1 MSTKFIAANTQI
13 VTPLGDAEDFGG
25 STRAVEVAAMLGDSV
40 IHVKHCVDPQGG
52 KVSRG
57 TWMLAATGL
66 ACLLSSAVAFKH
78 SVDTAAYNKGAQ
90 DYNTNVLHKPAY
102 AYRPLENSP
111 ALDVIAFGG
120 LAMGIGA
127 AAAALARAR
136 RERRSS
142 PYYRVGTAPGVEQ
155 PLATAPT
162 PNFPLV
168 APSGDDLVFNYGA
181 GFDGELMLDGQ
192 TTSLAELAQTGRA
205 RPSTSTPGAIE
216 IPIPARAKIRVRSG
230 QTTFVVASVAK
241 PKAAAV
247 PMFALEGRTL
257 AYFAG
262 SLAVHLGLWGVM
274 QFVEDDASSVAIS
287 LNETESTYIKASTT
301 DNETAPPEEKPDT
314 DTGEVGSESQE
325 AVAMRLEEGAAGKP
339 DAQHDEGH
347 MRVAKSELSPQ
358 IAREQAIEQART
370 AGILG
375 STSAL
380 SSTISSLAAD
390 GDWTS
395 GFDDSSVY
403 GPLFGAEGEGKGNF
417 GMGRRG
423 FGPGGGCTQEPCGTV
438 GAGRYGTIGP
448 NGRGTGGYY
457 VGDGGPLHGRKHVAS
472 TPEPKFGPAIA
483 SDGLDKEIIR
493 RYIKRKV
500 DAFSYCYEKQL
511 MANAGLSG
519 TITAQFLISANG
531 TVQAASAQGLGD
543 TAQCVADVIKT
554 IKFPATSGGN
564 VQVSYPFTFHPSG
577 N

>member
-1 MSTKFIAANTQI
+1 MSTKFIAPNTQI

-25 STRAVEVAAMLGDSV
+25 ATRAVEVAAMLGDSV
-40 IHVKHCVDPQGG
+40 VHVKHCMDAKGG

-66 ACLLSSAVAFKH
+66 ACLLSSAVAFKQ
-78 SVDTAAYNKGAQ
+78 SVDVAAFNKGAQ

-102 AYRPLENSP
+102 AYRPMETSP

-162 PNFPLV
+162 ADFPLV
-168 APSGDDLVFNYGA
+168 APSGDDLVFNYAA
-181 GFDGELMLDGQ
+181 GFDGELILDGQ

-216 IPIPARAKIRVRSG
+216 IPIPARARIRARSG
-230 QTTFVVASVAK
+230 QTTFVVSSVAK

-247 PMFALEGRTL
+247 PLFAFEGRTL

-262 SLAVHLGLWGVM
+262 SLAVHMGLWGMM
-274 QFVEDDASSVAIS
+274 QFVDDDQSTVNIS
-287 LNETESTYIKASTT
+287 LNDLENTYVKASTT
-301 DNETAPPEEKPDT
+301 DHETAPPEEQPDT
-314 DTGEVGSESQE
+314 QDGVDGSESQE

-339 DAQHDEGH
+339 DAQHEDGH
-347 MRVAKSELSPQ
+347 MRVKNNNLPPD
-358 IAREQAIEQART
+358 IARAHAIEEART

-375 STSAL
+375 STAAL
-380 SSTISSLAAD
+380 DSTISTLAAN

-395 GFDDSSVY
+395 GFDDASVY

-417 GMGRRG
+417 GMGVKG
-423 FGPGGGCTQEPCGTV
+423 YGVGGGCTQEPCGTI
-438 GAGRYGTIGP
+438 GTARYGTIGP
-448 NGRGTGGYY
+448 NGRGAGGYY
-457 VGDGGPLHGRKHVAS
+457 TGEGGPLHGRKHVAT

-483 SDGLDKEIIR
+483 SDGLDKDIIR

-511 MANAGLSG
+511 MSNPSLSG
-519 TITAQFLISANG
+519 TINAQFLIAPNG
-531 TVQAASAQGLGD
+531 TVQAASATGLGD
-543 TAQCVADVIKT
+543 TAGCVADVIKT
-554 IKFPATSGGN
+554 IKFPATAGGN
-564 VQVSYPFTFHPSG
+564 VQVSYPFTFHPAGS
-577 N
+577 

>member
-1 MSTKFIAANTQI
+1 MSTKFIATNTQI

-25 STRAVEVAAMLGDSV
+25 ATRAVEVAAMLGDSV
-40 IHVKHCVDPQGG
+40 ISVKHCIDPQGG

-66 ACLLSSAVAFKH
+66 ACLLSSAVAFKQ

-102 AYRPLENSP
+102 AYRPKETSP
-111 ALDVIAFGG
+111 ALDLIAFGG

-155 PLATAPT
+155 PLATAPS

-168 APSGDDLVFNYGA
+168 APSGDDLVFNYAA
-181 GFDGELMLDGQ
+181 GFDGELTVDGQ
-192 TTSLAELAQTGRA
+192 TTSLSELAQTGRA
-205 RPSTSTPGAIE
+205 RPSTTTAGAIE
-216 IPIPARAKIRVRSG
+216 IPIPPRARIRVRSG
-230 QTTFVVASVAK
+230 QTTFVVSSVAK
-241 PKAAAV
+241 PKTAAV
-247 PMFALEGRTL
+247 PMFTFEGRTL
-257 AYFAG
+257 ASFAG
-262 SLAVHLGLWGVM
+262 SLAVHLGMWGVM
-274 QFVEDDASSVAIS
+274 QFVEDEPASVAIS
-287 LNETESTYIKASTT
+287 LNEKEDTFIKASSTDPDTT
-301 DNETAPPEEKPDT
+301 PPEEKPD
-314 DTGEVGSESQE
+314 DATGEVGSESQE
-325 AVAMRLEEGAAGKP
+325 AVAMRLDEGAAGKP
-339 DAQHDEGH
+339 NAQHEEGH
-347 MRVAKSELSPQ
+347 MRVAKNDLPPD
-358 IAREQAIEQART
+358 IARAQAIEEART

-375 STSAL
+375 STAL
-380 SSTISSLAAD
+380 NSTITSLAAT

-403 GPLFGAEGEGKGNF
+403 GPLFGAEGEGRGNF
-417 GMGRRG
+417 GIGRKG
-423 FGPGGGCTQEPCGTV
+423 FGVGGGCTQEPCGTV
-438 GAGRYGTIGP
+438 GTGRYGTIGP
-448 NGRGTGGYY
+448 NGIGTGGYY
-457 VGDGGPLHGRKHVAS
+457 IGDGGPTHGRRHTAT
-472 TPEPKFGPAIA
+472 TPGPTFGIAHA

-511 MANAGLSG
+511 MANPGLSG
-519 TITAQFLISANG
+519 TINAQFLIAANG
-531 TVQAASAQGLGD
+531 TVQAATAQGLGD
-543 TAQCVADVIKT
+543 TASCVADVIKT
-554 IKFPATSGGN
+554 IKFPATDGGN